1 MSPANGHANDSA
13 NVPTT
18 AVQQI
23 APPPCGT
30 DIPTA
35 LTLTATEIKE
45 LLANLEV
52 PFHPSVIEWR
62 VTNTSKGGSPRG
74 QVMPYADQRAYTD
87 RLNALVTPGGWTRRY
102 TIHTSANFERSKDQ
116 KIVAKV
122 LVTCELTI
130 FGLGSHSATGEEW
143 ADDENAGTAAEAQAF
158 KRAAACFGLGRYLY
172 YFTGTWVD
180 LDDHKR
186 PKTVPK
192 LDGWA
197 TPEGWRR
204 GLRPYAES
212 ASSPSERTV
221 AGNNGNGDGHDSGRG
236 AGGHDA
242 SLVREI
248 EQMEQA
254 LGKRMYRG
262 LLKTLARVW
271 NPKDIQDP
279 AIQQKVLAHM
289 QAAERGFRRLD
300 AALERVGPEVLTQI
314 LRSLKL
320 QSIDRV
326 DNLQTLREIV
336 LALETVAEGRAVKR

>member
-1 MSPANGHANDSA
+1 MSPTNGHANEPA
-13 NVPTT
+13 NGSVN
-18 AVQQI
+18 AVQQF
-23 APPPCGT
+23 APAAGDT
-30 DIPTA
+30 TIPTA
-35 LTLTATEIKE
+35 LTTAAKIRE
-45 LLANLEV
+45 LIARLEL

-87 RLNALVTPGGWTRRY
+87 RLNALFTPAGWTRRY
-102 TIHTSANFERSKDQ
+102 SVHTSANFERSKDQ
-116 KIVAKV
+116 RIVAKV

-143 ADDENAGTAAEAQAF
+143 ADDDNAATAAEAQSF
-158 KRAAACFGLGRYLY
+158 KRACSCFGLGRYLY

-180 LDDHKR
+180 LDDRKR

-192 LDGWA
+192 LDDWA

-204 GLRPYAES
+204 GLRPHAEQDLKP
-212 ASSPSERTV
+212 ADRTA
-221 AGNNGNGDGHDSGRG
+221 AGIDWNGDGHRNGNG
-236 AGGHDA
+236 ASDHGA

-248 EQMEQA
+248 EQMERA

-271 NPKDIQDP
+271 NPKDIHDP
-279 AIQQKVLAHM
+279 AIQRKVLAHM

-300 AALERVGPEVLTQI
+300 AALERVGPEPLTQI
-314 LRSLKL
+314 LRSLTL
-320 QSIDRV
+320 QSLTQV
-326 DNLQTLREIV
+326 DKLQTLHQIV
-336 LALETVAEGRAVKR
+336 LALEETAQGTTMNG

>member
-1 MSPANGHANDSA
+1 MTATNGHANDPA
-13 NVPTT
+13 NGSTN
-18 AVQQI
+18 AVQEFV
-23 APPPCGT
+23 PPANDT
-30 DIPTA
+30 NIPAA
-35 LTLTATEIKE
+35 LTPNAAKIKE
-45 LLANLEV
+45 LISNLEV

-87 RLNALVTPGGWTRRY
+87 RLNALFTPAGWTRRY

-130 FGLGSHSATGEEW
+130 FGIGSHSATGEEF
-143 ADDENAGTAAEAQAF
+143 ADDENAGTSAEAQAF
-158 KRAAACFGLGRYLY
+158 KRACSCFGLGRYLY

-180 LDDHKR
+180 LDERKR
-186 PKTVPK
+186 PKSIPK

-197 TPEGWRR
+197 TPEGWRQ
-204 GLRPYAES
+204 GLRPNAEV
-212 ASSPSERTV
+212 AARLPDQTT
-221 AGNNGNGDGHDSGRG
+221 AGNNGNGDGHD
-236 AGGHDA
+236 GGNSANDRDA
-242 SLVREI
+242 TLVREI
-248 EQMEQA
+248 EQMERS

-262 LLKTLARVW
+262 LLKTVARAW
-271 NPKDIQDP
+271 NPNDIQDP

-300 AALERVGPEVLTQI
+300 AALDRVGPEPLQQI

-326 DNLQTLREIV
+326 DNLQTLHEIV
-336 LALETVAEGRAVKR
+336 LALETGAEGRAVKR